1 MQEQS
6 FDQRTVRVS
15 HSISLGEREYVAKR
29 KETILDCLK
38 NHGIHCQ
45 REEVPHIAILGSG
58 GGLRA
63 VIGLLGSLLQLD
75 RENLLDCS
83 LYLCGVSGSSWC
95 MSSLYQ
101 DPGWAAKVPAAVKEM
116 TNRLTNSRMKWEDVW
131 RRLSSEAEEE
141 DFSLTD
147 VWAAGVVAR
156 SMREMDTRH
165 LSEEATR
172 GPTNPYPIYST
183 INKDYDKHPGKG
195 TWFEF
200 TPHEAGYSDLGAFV
214 PTALLRSRFWGGQV
228 EKEVGEMD
236 MLRLQGVCGS
246 LLGDPELI
254 AKELWKMFWYWID
267 QFLSSEDKVDGVW
280 PLGLET
286 WKNGGL
292 KDREML
298 LDRIRSAAGTWLV
311 DHQDEGT
318 PMCSFWQVM
327 LKIFKKFGCWEWG
340 TVSNFLHKLQ
350 NSEIPVDMQD
360 KEKMNLID
368 AGLFMNSSYP
378 PVLRQERE
386 VDLILSLD
394 FSEGNPFETLAKAAE
409 YSEAM
414 KKPFPVVDESKIKD
428 VHSPS
433 DFYVF
438 EGTGSAPT
446 VIHMPLFN
454 IHNCKDKKDIS
465 RERAEYSTFRW
476 EYTEGEAKHL
486 LEKAATNIR
495 NNKANI
501 LSEIE
506 KAVRRRQQRN

>member
-1 MQEQS
+1 MC
-6 FDQRTVRVS
+6 R
-15 HSISLGEREYVAKR
+15 
-29 KETILDCLK
+29 
-38 NHGIHCQ
+38 
-45 REEVPHIAILGSG
+45 
-58 GGLRA
+58 
-63 VIGLLGSLLQLD
+63 
-75 RENLLDCS
+75 
-83 LYLCGVSGSSWC
+83 C
-95 MSSLYQ
+95 MSSLYR
-101 DPGWAAKVPAAVKEM
+101 DPDWAEKVPAAVEKVID
-116 TNRLTNSRMKWEDVW
+116 RLTNGCVTWEDVAC
-131 RRLSSEAEEE
+131 RLRSAEEEE

-156 SMREMDTRH
+156 SVREMDTRH

-172 GPTNPYPIYST
+172 GPKNPYPIYSAV
-183 INKDYDKHPGKG
+183 NKDYDKHPGKG

-214 PTALLRSRFWGGQV
+214 PTALLRSRFWGGHV

-254 AKELWKMFWYWID
+254 GEELRKMIWYWIE
-267 QFLSSEDKVDGVW
+267 QHLSSEVVQCNCSACEVIRPVVDLKGCIWDDELSLPLIRVLEEKLGDKVDGVW
-280 PLGLET
+280 PVGPET
-286 WKNGGL
+286 WKNAGL
-292 KDREML
+292 KDREVL
-298 LDRIRSAAGTWLV
+298 LDRICSAAETWLV
-311 DHQDEGT
+311 DQQDNGG
-318 PMCSFWQVM
+318 PKCNIMWVM
-327 LKIFKKFGCWEWG
+327 LKILKKLGHWEWG

-360 KEKMNLID
+360 KEKMHLID
-368 AGLFMNSSYP
+368 AGLFMNSPYP

-394 FSEGNPFETLAKAAE
+394 FSEGNPFETLTKAVK

-428 VHSPS
+428 VYSPS

-476 EYTEGEAKHL
+476 EYTAGETKHL
-486 LEKAATNIR
+486 LEKAAANIR